1 MSKKLLTLSDRYIT
15 NTGDVVFT
23 YDGLLKLARDGQE
36 FHQYLVDENEY
47 TEIYN
52 RFSSNKLE
60 AYEEDETVDVQ
71 FEYDWNTPEPFASMD
86 ITKLCAQQMVNLDLT
101 SDEYLERLH
110 RELTQIEKREMTDLI
125 RHLLYLVDHFKTN
138 EVVWGVG
145 RGSSCASLV
154 LFLLGIN
161 KIDPIMF
168 DIPME
173 EFLR

>member
-47 TEIYN
+47 TETYN
-52 RFSSNKLE
+52 RFSNNKLE
-60 AYEEDETVDVQ
+60 AYEEDETEVVQ
-71 FEYDWNTPEPFASMD
+71 FEYDWNTPEPFASID
-86 ITKLCAQQMVNLDLT
+86 IVKLCAEQMVTLDLT
-101 SDEYLERLH
+101 DDIYLDRLH
-110 RELTQIEKREMTDLI
+110 KELTQIDKRDMIDLI
-125 RHLLYLVDHFKTN
+125 RHLLYLIDHFKSN
-138 EVVWGVG
+138 DVVWGVG

-161 KIDPIMF
+161 KIDPVAF